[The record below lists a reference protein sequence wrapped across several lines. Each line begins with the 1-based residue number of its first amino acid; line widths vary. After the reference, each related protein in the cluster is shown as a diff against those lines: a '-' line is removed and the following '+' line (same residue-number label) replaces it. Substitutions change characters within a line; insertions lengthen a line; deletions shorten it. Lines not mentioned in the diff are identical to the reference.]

1 MDESNLIAIHE
12 KIITGDLLGAIDELS
27 TLDNG
32 SFSNELLS
40 LKAQVHDVLK
50 TELLSLESS
59 SNITL
64 RKNKIRNS
72 ILELI
77 RLIRSVKDT
86 ANGTDRTLEVVRQLA
101 SIIETTL
108 HTWRAQGKLRN
119 TLVKLLRDRYA
130 DLHYAS
136 VYELLADKYPE
147 MNDRERRLHAAI
159 RGYTQHIILPKN
171 LEALALLK
179 NNPTLKRMIPDLN
192 YLNQHLLLWESK
204 YNSTFVANP
213 SICLIHLGLEENMQ
227 FPPTLLDQL
236 KVFIDEEL
244 KS

>member
-1 MDESNLIAIHE
+1 MDESNLITIHE

-27 TLDNG
+27 TIDNG

-40 LKAQVHDVLK
+40 LKAQIHDIVK
-50 TELLSLESS
+50 SELLSLESS

-77 RLIRSVKDT
+77 RLIRSVRNT
-86 ANGTDRTLEVVRQLA
+86 PPSTDHTLELVMELA
-101 SIIETTL
+101 GIIETTFN
-108 HTWRAQGKLRN
+108 TWRAQCKLRN
-119 TLVKLLRDRYA
+119 TLVKLLKERYA
-130 DLHYAS
+130 DLSYDTT
-136 VYELLADKYPE
+136 YDLLSDKYSE
-147 MNDRERRLHAAI
+147 MNDRERRLHSAI

-171 LEALALLK
+171 REALALLK

-204 YNSTFVANP
+204 YNSIFMANA
-213 SICLIHLGLEENMQ
+213 SICLIYVGIEEKMQ

-236 KVFIDEEL
+236 KVFIDEEG
-244 KS
+244 KH